1 MTSKVNKLTVY
12 TGHMNPLVTEGSPK
26 ERVMAFYQITPPFA
40 QYAMSE
46 IADAIDLPVKKVN
59 GVVTSLL
66 KQEHLT
72 AEERDGTKYFRW
84 TGP

>member
-1 MTSKVNKLTVY
+1 MKT
-12 TGHMNPLVTEGSPK
+12 LVMQGSPK
-26 ERVMAFYQITPPFA
+26 ERVTAFFQITPPFA

-46 IADAIDLPVKKVN
+46 IADAIDLPVKKVT

-66 KQEHLT
+66 KQESLA

-84 TGP
+84 TEPR